1 MAHHAD
7 PAYPEPT
14 TGQTIRKIL
23 IASTGNLVEWFD
35 FYLYAFFSVYF
46 AKQFFAGDQTQAFL
60 ASAGVILLSFFMRP
74 LGGYVFGR
82 IADRYGRKTSMVT
95 SVLMMSAGSLLM
107 ALLPTSAQIGVAAPI
122 LLLIVRCVQAF
133 SVGGE
138 YGATATYMTE
148 VSQRGRRG
156 FFSSFQYVTLIGGQL
171 LASLLATIMQLF
183 MTAEEITA
191 GGWRWAFVVGALMGL
206 VSLWLRRSLTET
218 QSDDARQQKDA
229 GTLRGVLKH
238 PRAVLVVLGIT
249 CFGSLAFYAF
259 TTYMQKYLINTAGM
273 PKAQASD
280 IMTVCLF
287 IYMCAQPVFGALSDR
302 IGRKAQM
309 LVFAVGMALV
319 MIPAYRFL
327 GTNTATMPAI
337 LWITGV
343 MMIMSLYTS
352 ISGVLKAEMF
362 PPEVR
367 ALGTGF
373 VYAIGNALFGGSAEF
388 VALRFK
394 QAGSEG
400 SFAVYLT
407 VMAIVCLVAV
417 LFMRDNRRHGFF
429 THE

>member
-1 MAHHAD
+1 MASYAD
-7 PAYPEPT
+7 PAHHNPT
-14 TGQTIRKIL
+14 TGETIRKIL
-23 IASTGNLVEWFD
+23 IASSGNLVEWFD

-107 ALLPTSAQIGVAAPI
+107 ALLPTTDRIGAAAPV
-122 LLLIVRCVQAF
+122 LLLLVRCLQAF

-156 FFSSFQYVTLIGGQL
+156 FYSSFQYVTLIGGQL
-171 LASLLATIMQLF
+171 LASMLATIMQLF
-183 MTAEEITA
+183 MTTEEITA

-218 QSDDARQQKDA
+218 QSDAARTNKEA
-229 GTLRGVLKH
+229 GTLRGVLRH
-238 PRAVLVVLGIT
+238 PRAVLVVLFIT
-249 CFGSLAFYAF
+249 CFGSLSFYAF
-259 TTYMQKYLINTAGM
+259 TTYMQKYLINTTGM
-273 PKAQASD
+273 PKPQASN
-280 IMTVCLF
+280 IMTLSLF
-287 IYMCAQPVFGALSDR
+287 IYMCAQPLFGALSDR

-309 LVFAVGMALV
+309 LLFSVAMAVV

-327 GTNTATMPAI
+327 GANQSPMMAV
-337 LWITGV
+337 LCITGV

-373 VYAIGNALFGGSAEF
+373 VYAIGNALFGGSAEY
-388 VALRFK
+388 VALYFK
-394 QAGSEG
+394 QAGHESY
-400 SFAVYLT
+400 FPVYLT
-407 VMAIVCLVAV
+407 VMAIVCLIAV
-417 LFMRDNRRHGFF
+417 LFMRDNRQHGFF
-429 THE
+429 RHD